1 MELSQFLFYIPL
13 LWAHKAF
20 SYIAFNS
27 GLSLV
32 STLMCACLDR
42 CQVGLSAIK
51 GETRF
56 STTEVASTD
65 TGAGAAV
72 FTCRLF
78 FCSTWAGQC
87 ENWGLSRHMESV
99 GFLFCW
105 LAWLLSWAATQEEA
119 RELKNLGS
127 DWMTRPSS
135 NPSHKTCFW
144 EIVVSL
150 FSFFSCTWGYFF
162 AQIACV
168 GLERNNN
175 LILHANS
182 HSPTPKSFIF
192 LSKLLS
198 YYYTLQ
204 CTRNI
209 R

>member
-1 MELSQFLFYIPL
+1 M
-13 LWAHKAF
+13 
-20 SYIAFNS
+20 
-27 GLSLV
+27 
-32 STLMCACLDR
+32 LMCACLYR
-42 CQVGLSAIK
+42 CQLSGFPQLKA
-51 GETRF
+51 
-56 STTEVASTD
+56 
-65 TGAGAAV
+65 
-72 FTCRLF
+72 RLDSRRRRSPQPTPGGSSGINLQAF
-78 FCSTWAGQC
+78 FCSCTWAGQC

-198 YYYTLQ
+198 CSYTLQ

-209 R
+209 RKYTVKLPLFNGNNC